1 MPRRVTTSLERVGG
15 EQDIVTII
23 TRPLKINEIRGSRQ
37 DFARHPNEPTVTW
50 LLQCWDNGA
59 NSVSLDSREAHQLGS
74 IAGDSAIDRGISTC
88 QNEAFTLWK
97 RTLLAVK
104 EKYPFKDNLMPE
116 IKKWTAMEKD
126 IHYLTEYAV
135 VETLPDRAFVPDNPN
150 QEHDPE
156 RARCTPNTWRIFTR
170 TAPERYASTL
180 AAMYGRGQKRPL
192 LNGLINRLHDTEL
205 LLTPLRA
212 CVSVTA
218 KETEKLDIMETNQEV
233 TMYKLS
239 TVIY

>member
-1 MPRRVTTSLERVGG
+1 M
-15 EQDIVTII
+15 
-23 TRPLKINEIRGSRQ
+23 
-37 DFARHPNEPTVTW
+37 
-50 LLQCWDNGA
+50 
-59 NSVSLDSREAHQLGS
+59 
-74 IAGDSAIDRGISTC
+74 
-88 QNEAFTLWK
+88 
-97 RTLLAVK
+97 LLAIK
-104 EKYPFKDNLMPE
+104 EKYPFRDYLMPE
-116 IKKWTAMEKD
+116 VKKWTAMEKG
-126 IHYLTEYAV
+126 IHYLRECTM
-135 VETLPDRAFVPDNPN
+135 VEMLHDCTFIPDPN
-150 QEHDPE
+150 QEHDLE
-156 RARCTPNTWRIFTR
+156 RVRCTPSLWHMFTR